1 MVINKSISVKLLK
14 EESNTLQY
22 LYEGIFTLDFSQAGV
37 FELDKSI
44 FKDIENKSKIND
56 FSLYAMELFLKKKIR
71 IIKLCQYL
79 ILSEEKEDYCV
90 ISACAQI
97 IFSYFKHK
105 EIIKDAFLV
114 SDHDKEILM
123 NNEEFMQIMKKYGI
137 NFE

>member
-1 MVINKSISVKLLK
+1 MTILINLK
-14 EESNTLQY
+14 CELT
-22 LYEGIFTLDFSQAGV
+22 IFTLDFSQASV

-44 FKDIENKSKIND
+44 FKDIENKSNIND

-71 IIKLCQYL
+71 IIKLCQYP

-90 ISACAQI
+90 ISACTQI
-97 IFSYFKHK
+97 ISSYYKH
-105 EIIKDAFLV
+105 
-114 SDHDKEILM
+114 KEILM